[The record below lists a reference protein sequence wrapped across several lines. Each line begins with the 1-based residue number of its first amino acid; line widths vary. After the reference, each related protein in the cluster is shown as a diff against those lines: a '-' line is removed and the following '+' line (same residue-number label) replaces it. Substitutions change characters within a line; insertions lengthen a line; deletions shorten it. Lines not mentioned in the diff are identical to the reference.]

1 MANKRRITKK
11 RNLKPKIHI
20 SSEGAV
26 TEIDYLK
33 ILNTLFP
40 LDTYTIDIIGQRKN
54 LSDPLNIL
62 DNHKKQV
69 KKSTYT
75 KNDIEV
81 IIIDREENNNRTINQ
96 IRPLI
101 EWRNADRSRRILII
115 NSTCFEY
122 WLLCHFVDNPS
133 CKTTKQINESLKK
146 KWPDYK
152 KSLRKRISRD
162 QVIKASDRA
171 KKLASF
177 EQMVNS
183 EICGSNMYEL
193 IDLLLELEDK
203 ESR

>member
-133 CKTTKQINESLKK
+133 CTTTKQINESLKK

-152 KSLRKRISRD
+152 KSLRKRIRRD